1 MTVTRL
7 VEQGRKKMRLAG
19 GDSGG
24 LFSSNKYLTKPTV
37 ALSFSLSRSTHTV
50 VQFSGFFQLQS
61 LPELPTY
68 VLLSSLYSISVPL
81 HNLLLFIQ
89 SLHANYCNQTQ
100 VFLNLHLTYLLTA
113 RPPSLSLTADL
124 AGPRPPCH
132 IPPPP
137 DSGEPPRPAAHAP
150 PPPFLERKSATAVEP
165 LQGCIMVQIESE
177 FPSLEIIVKGE
188 NRPLDC

>member
-1 MTVTRL
+1 MNIKYDCNEVGRTRKEEDE
-7 VEQGRKKMRLAG
+7 VGWWRLRR
-19 GDSGG
+19 
-24 LFSSNKYLTKPTV
+24 FIQFKQIFNETNSSTLILSL
-37 ALSFSLSRSTHTV
+37 ALHSHSCLI
-50 VQFSGFFQLQS
+50 QWI
-61 LPELPTY
+61 LPASARGM
-68 VLLSSLYSISVPL
+68 LSSLHSISVPL

-113 RPPSLSLTADL
+113 CPPSLSLTADL

-150 PPPFLERKSATAVEP
+150 PPFLERKSATAVEP
-165 LQGCIMVQIESE
+165 LQGCIMVRIESE